1 MSSMT
6 HEGSYFEVYTVRYA
20 TREAHS
26 GEHFYGND
34 PHDAP
39 MPMDYFVWA
48 AVSEEHTVVID
59 VGFKSEVADRR
70 GREYLRCPTE
80 GLRELGIESEEVPLV
95 ILTHLH
101 YDHVGNLEKFPAAT
115 FVVQEE
121 EMRFWTGRYAGRPH
135 FRGTVE
141 PEDVLHLV
149 RENFAGRLRFVA
161 GSEEVVPG
169 VEVHR
174 TGGHSRGLQIVRV
187 RTLRGSVVLASDAT
201 HFYANIE
208 QDRPF
213 GIVTDLAQMY
223 GAFDLVRSLADS
235 PAHVVPGHD
244 PLVMQR
250 FPPAKEGLEGIVVRI
265 A

>member
-1 MSSMT
+1 MT
-6 HEGSYFEVYTVRYA
+6 LERSYFEVYTVRYA
-20 TREAHS
+20 TREARS
-26 GEHFYGND
+26 GEHFYGHD
-34 PHDAP
+34 PHDVP
-39 MPMDYFVWA
+39 MPMDYFIWA

-59 VGFKSEVADRR
+59 AGFNAEVAVRR
-70 GREYLRCPTE
+70 GRDHLRCPTE
-80 GLRELGIESEEVPLV
+80 GLRGLGIDSEEVPLL

-121 EMRFWTGRYAGRPH
+121 EMRFWTGRYAGKPH
-135 FRGTVE
+135 FRGIIE
-141 PEDVLHLV
+141 PEDVLYLV
-149 RENFAGRLRFVA
+149 RENFAGRLRLVA

-174 TGGHSRGLQIVRV
+174 TGGHSHGMQIVRI

-208 QDRPF
+208 QDRPYS
-213 GIVTDLAQMY
+213 IVADLAQMY
-223 GAFDLVRSLADS
+223 GAFDLVRSLAES

-244 PLVMQR
+244 PLIMER
-250 FPPAKEGLEGIVVRI
+250 FPPAKEGLEGIAVRI